1 MARFPRNFADN
12 LRTSRGTLLAAA
24 IAVAILMIAL
34 LTAYSAF
41 DLGSL
46 LPNRRP

>member
-1 MARFPRNFADN
+1 MTRFPRNFADN
-12 LRTSRGTLLAAA
+12 LRTSRGTLLAGA
-24 IAVAILMIAL
+24 IVVAVLMIAL
-34 LTAYSAF
+34 MAAYSAF